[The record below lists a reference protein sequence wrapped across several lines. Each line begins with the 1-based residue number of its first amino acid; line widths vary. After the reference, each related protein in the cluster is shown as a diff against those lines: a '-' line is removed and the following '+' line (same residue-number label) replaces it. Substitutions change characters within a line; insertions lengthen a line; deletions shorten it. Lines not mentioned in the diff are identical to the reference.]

1 MKRGLLSLLT
11 MACLLAAPAAARA
24 DVVVHYIDP
33 HPLPPQLHKGMCF
46 IEGPHVHA
54 YQPHKTVLYIKRAG
68 GYTFVGDP
76 VEFEPSGPRH
86 AYHGHHPVFWIDDD
100 PAVAIEHYCYIRG
113 PHYHWQAPPA
123 GVAFKIKSDVAFYV
137 GPKPTWYRARYA
149 HYRPL
154 AAYYVAVHLPRPVV
168 VVHPPVGYV
177 EVNLWGLAPPPPPH
191 VGGGVHVGVGIRVP
205 SVGVFFGGGR
215 RGRRV
220 YRRGGPPYGRAWGHR
235 RHRYYRRGHR
245 GRGHGWG
252 HYKKRKKRKWR

>member
-100 PAVAIEHYCYIRG
+100 PAVAIQYLRVLTQRVENASRCRQGLTPVERG
-113 PHYHWQAPPA
+113 TD
-123 GVAFKIKSDVAFYV
+123 G
-137 GPKPTWYRARYA
+137 
-149 HYRPL
+149 
-154 AAYYVAVHLPRPVV
+154 
-168 VVHPPVGYV
+168 
-177 EVNLWGLAPPPPPH
+177 
-191 VGGGVHVGVGIRVP
+191 
-205 SVGVFFGGGR
+205 
-215 RGRRV
+215 
-220 YRRGGPPYGRAWGHR
+220 
-235 RHRYYRRGHR
+235 
-245 GRGHGWG
+245 
-252 HYKKRKKRKWR
+252 